1 MMKKIILFLVTT
13 CLVGSHQFIK
23 AQENKAQEL
32 GIWYDSELQT
42 DFHGNYNHVDLL
54 YLSAEYSLRN
64 NLKFSAATISIA
76 KTREERLIDDLQV
89 FSNIEEDNLPLAL
102 AVADMEW
109 QINDRHTLFMG
120 IRNVNED
127 YFTSPVTSLFTNSSC
142 GIFPTLSC
150 NLPIA
155 NYPLAS
161 VGIHYTYSS
170 QHFNLLSSIYNGR
183 GYNRW
188 AGRENVWKVSPK
200 EDGIFFITQ
209 GEWSLSNGKY
219 FLGGCLHTG
228 TLQES
233 STKSTLWCYTEQKI
247 SEYFSLIADY
257 SHVFGKGCECLDF
270 AGLGLQYEQHN
281 STIGLFSDYARF
293 CDNTEYATELT
304 CKFQFN
310 KSVFIQTSCH
320 LISMSSLH
328 PIGII
333 RLGIRL

>member
-1 MMKKIILFLVTT
+1 MMKKIILFLVTA
-13 CLVGSHQFIK
+13 CLVGSHQLIK
-23 AQENKAQEL
+23 AQEF
-32 GIWYDSELQT
+32 GIWYDTELQT
-42 DFHGNYNHVDLL
+42 DFKGNYNHVNLL
-54 YLSAEYSLRN
+54 YLSAEISLGN
-64 NLKFSAATISIA
+64 QLKFNAATISIA
-76 KTREERLIDDLQV
+76 KTSKERLIDDLQT

-102 AVADMEW
+102 AVAGMEW

-170 QHFNLLSSIYNGR
+170 QHFNLLTSIYNGR
-183 GYNRW
+183 GYNHW
-188 AGRENVWKVSPK
+188 AGQENVWRVSPHG
-200 EDGIFFITQ
+200 DGVFLITQ
-209 GEWSLSNGKY
+209 GEWSLLKGKY
-219 FLGGCLHTG
+219 FVGGSLHTG
-228 TLQES
+228 THSEPS
-233 STKSTLWCYTEQKI
+233 AKSALWCYTEQI
-247 SEYFSLIADY
+247 LTDHFSLIADY
-257 SHVFGKGCECLDF
+257 SHAFGKDCECLDF
-270 AGLGLQYEQHN
+270 AGIGIQYEQKN
-281 STIGLFSDYARF
+281 NTIGLFTDYARF

-304 CKFQFN
+304 YKYQVN
-310 KSVFIQTSCH
+310 KAVFLQASCH

-328 PIGII
+328 PIGLL

>member
-1 MMKKIILFLVTT
+1 MKKIFLFLVTT

-23 AQENKAQEL
+23 AQEC
-32 GIWYDSELQT
+32 GIWYDTELQT
-42 DFHGNYNHVDLL
+42 DFHGNYNHVNLL

-64 NLKFSAATISIA
+64 HLNFSAATISIA
-76 KTREERLIDDLQV
+76 KTREERLLDDLQV

-102 AVADMEW
+102 ALAGVEW

-127 YFTSPVTSLFTNSSC
+127 YFTSPLTSLFTNSSC

-161 VGIHYTYSS
+161 AGIHYAYNSPNFT
-170 QHFNLLSSIYNGR
+170 LLTSIYNGS

-188 AGRENVWKVSPK
+188 AGHDNIWKVSPYK
-200 EDGIFFITQ
+200 DGLFLITQ
-209 GEWSLSNGKY
+209 GKWSSQKGKY
-219 FLGGCLHTG
+219 FVGGCLHTG
-228 TLQES
+228 TQSEPS
-233 STKSTLWCYTEQKI
+233 AKSALWCYTEQKI
-247 SEYFSLIADY
+247 TDHFSWIADY
-257 SHVFGKGCECLDF
+257 SHAFGNGCECLDF
-270 AGLGLQYEQHN
+270 AGLGLQYEQRN
-281 STIGLFSDYARF
+281 NTFGIFSNYARF

-304 CKFQFN
+304 YKYQFN
-310 KSVFIQTSCH
+310 KSVFIQASCH

-328 PIGII
+328 PIGLL
-333 RLGIRL
+333 RLGVRL